1 MLERSE
7 LCGLV
12 AIFSYSSTLSFLS
25 FLSLTGGTY
34 TKVAI
39 KDLDY
44 EITTDNAK
52 GLGKG
57 KTKVAGIGKGSA
69 DKVRISILV
78 GTLCYIIH
86 LRNVTDTHTF
96 FSLSLS
102 LLKIY
107 EFVETGKM
115 AKLEEKRAR

>member
-1 MLERSE
+1 MNCTVLAVRQ
-7 LCGLV
+7 V
-12 AIFSYSSTLSFLS
+12 NIFLFSIPFSFS
-25 FLSLTGGTY
+25 SLTGGTY
-34 TKVAI
+34 TKVANAI

-69 DKVRISILV
+69 DK
-78 GTLCYIIH
+78 IH
-86 LRNVTDTHTF
+86 
-96 FSLSLS
+96 
-102 LLKIY
+102 

-115 AKLEEKRAR
+115 AKLEEKRAGQV